1 MSAWFWVLAIL
12 SRAISGTDIHL
23 ILENDLR
30 PVFDLIILNRFGL
43 KIFARICPESDLPK
57 TFSSDQEVQ
66 WSIDY
71 IEQSFT
77 NSLTFSVHVRKL
89 RRQRVNLSNRK
100 LFLGSNAFSV
110 TRSPIL

>member
-1 MSAWFWVLAIL
+1 MLAWFWVLAIL

-89 RRQRVNLSNRK
+89 RRQKVNLSNRK
-100 LFLGSNAFSV
+100 LLL
-110 TRSPIL
+110 RSFYF

>member
-1 MSAWFWVLAIL
+1 MLAWFWVLAML
-12 SRAISGTDIHL
+12 GRAISGTDIHL

-43 KIFARICPESDLPK
+43 KILK
-57 TFSSDQEVQ
+57 TFPSDQEVQ

-89 RRQRVNLSNRK
+89 RRQKVNLSNRK
-100 LFLGSNAFSV
+100 LLL
-110 TRSPIL
+110 RSFYF